1 VGDALS
7 FLIVVAIMAIPL
19 WRICARAGLN
29 PAFSL
34 FVALPFVGFLIVAA
48 ILAFSA
54 WPATAS
60 TGKEA

>member
-1 VGDALS
+1 MGDVLV
-7 FLIVVAIMAIPL
+7 FLIMVAIMAIPL

-34 FVALPFVGFLIVAA
+34 FVLVPFIGFTIVAA
-48 ILAFSA
+48 ILAFSE

-60 TGKEA
+60 GNKEA